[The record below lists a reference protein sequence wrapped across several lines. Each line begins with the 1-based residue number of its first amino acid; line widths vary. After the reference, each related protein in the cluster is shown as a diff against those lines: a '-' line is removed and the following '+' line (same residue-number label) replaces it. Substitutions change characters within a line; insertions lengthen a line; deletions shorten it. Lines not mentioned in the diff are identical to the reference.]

1 MASDVSVVNSTLHK
15 LGVSRI
21 VAFTDTTKQGL
32 LANDTFADIRD
43 SLLRAHPWNFAIERA
58 ALAADATAPEWGYNA
73 RYALPE
79 GQTPCL
85 RVLEVEGED
94 ESSGRWTVE
103 GRFIHTSL
111 TAPINIRYIK
121 RITDANSM
129 DAVFREALSARLA
142 MEWATT
148 LTHDPTIQSTMTGLY
163 NSLKMPEARSIDG
176 QEDIAVQI
184 EASEWINARS

>member
-1 MASDVSVVNSTLHK
+1 MASDISVVNSALHK

-21 VAFTDTTKQGL
+21 VAFTDTTKQGTL
-32 LANDTFADIRD
+32 DNDTFADIRD
-43 SLLRAHPWNFAIERA
+43 SLLRAHPWNFAIDRA
-58 ALAADATAPEWGYNA
+58 ALAADATAPEWGFDA

-79 GQTPCL
+79 GATPCL
-85 RVLEVEGED
+85 RVLEVEGGD
-94 ESSGRWTVE
+94 ENSGRWTVE
-103 GRFIHTSL
+103 GRFIITSL

-129 DAVFREALSARLA
+129 DAMFREALSARLS

-148 LTHDPTIQSTMTGLY
+148 LTHDAQIQNDMTRLY
-163 NSLKMPEARSIDG
+163 NSLKLPEARSIDG

-184 EASEWINARS
+184 EACEWIESRF

>member
-1 MASDVSVVNSTLHK
+1 MASDVSIVNRALHK

-32 LANDTFADIRD
+32 LANETYTEYRDTM
-43 SLLRAHPWNFAIERA
+43 LRAHPWNFAIERA
-58 ALAADATAPEWGYNA
+58 ALTADSTAPEWGFDAKYPF
-73 RYALPE
+73 PE
-79 GQTPCL
+79 GATPCL

-94 ESSGRWTVE
+94 ENSGRWTIE
-103 GRFIHTSL
+103 GRFVLTSL
-111 TAPINIRYIK
+111 TTPLNIRYIK

-129 DAVFREALSARLA
+129 DAVFREALSSRLA

-148 LTHDPTIQSTMTGLY
+148 LTHNPQIQNDMTQLY

-176 QEDIAVQI
+176 QEEIAVQMESCEWI
-184 EASEWINARS
+184 EARF

>member
-1 MASDVSVVNSTLHK
+1 MASDISVVNSALHK

-21 VAFTDTTKQGL
+21 VAFTDTTKQGT

-43 SLLRAHPWNFAIERA
+43 SLLRAHPWNFAIDRA
-58 ALAADATAPEWGYNA
+58 ALAADATAPEWGFDA

-79 GQTPCL
+79 GATPCL
-85 RVLEVEGED
+85 RVLEVEGGD
-94 ESSGRWTVE
+94 ENSGRWTVE
-103 GRFIHTSL
+103 GRFIITSL

-129 DAVFREALSARLA
+129 DAMFREALSARLS

-148 LTHDPTIQSTMTGLY
+148 LTHDAQIQNDMTRLY
-163 NSLKMPEARSIDG
+163 NSLKLPEARSIDG

-184 EASEWINARS
+184 EACEWIESRF

>member
-1 MASDVSVVNSTLHK
+1 MASDVSVVNSALHK

-21 VAFTDTTKQGL
+21 VAFTDTTKQGT

-43 SLLRAHPWNFAIERA
+43 SLLRAHPWNFAIERE
-58 ALAADATAPEWGYNA
+58 ALAADATAPKWGYTTK
-73 RYALPE
+73 YALPE

-85 RVLEVEGED
+85 RVLLVEGED
-94 ESSGRWTVE
+94 EYSGRWTVE
-103 GRFIHTSL
+103 GRFILTDL
-111 TAPINIRYIK
+111 TAPLNISYIK

-129 DAVFREALSARLA
+129 DAMFRDALSQRLA

-148 LTHDPTIQSTMTGLY
+148 LTHDAQIQNDMTRLY
-163 NSLKMPEARSIDG
+163 NSLKLPEARSIDG

-184 EASEWINARS
+184 EACEWIEARF

>member
-1 MASDVSVVNSTLHK
+1 MASDVGIANHALHK

-32 LANDTFADIRD
+32 IANDTFYDIRD
-43 SLLRAHPWNFAIERA
+43 ALLRAHPWNFAIELA
-58 ALAADATAPEWGYNA
+58 ALAADATAPAWGFDA

-79 GQTPCL
+79 GQNPCL
-85 RVLEVEGED
+85 RVLQVEGED
-94 ESSGRWTVE
+94 ETSGLWKVQ
-103 GRFIHTSL
+103 GRYIHTSL
-111 TAPINIRYIK
+111 TAPLNILYIK

-129 DAVFREALSARLA
+129 DALFREALAARLA

-148 LTHDPTIQSTMTGLY
+148 LTHDPQIQSAMTQLY
-163 NSLKMPEARSIDG
+163 NSLKLPEARSIDG

-184 EASEWINARS
+184 ESSEWLDARN

>member
-1 MASDVSVVNSTLHK
+1 MASDISVVNRALHK

-21 VAFTDTTKQGL
+21 VAFTDTTKQGI
-32 LANDTFADIRD
+32 LANDTFAEYRD
-43 SLLRAHPWNFAIERA
+43 SMLRAHPWNFAIDRA
-58 ALAADATAPEWGYNA
+58 ALAADATAPAWGFDA

-79 GQTPCL
+79 GATPCL
-85 RVLEVEGED
+85 RVLEVEGGD
-94 ESSGRWTVE
+94 ENSGRWTVE
-103 GRFIHTSL
+103 GRFIITSL

-129 DAVFREALSARLA
+129 DAMFREALSARLS

-148 LTHDPTIQSTMTGLY
+148 LTHDAQIQNDMTRLY
-163 NSLKMPEARSIDG
+163 NSLKLPEARSIDG

-184 EASEWINARS
+184 EACEWIESRF

>member
-1 MASDVSVVNSTLHK
+1 MASDISVVNSALHK

-21 VAFTDTTKQGL
+21 VAFTDTTKQGT

-43 SLLRAHPWNFAIERA
+43 SLLRAHPWNFAIDRA
-58 ALAADATAPEWGYNA
+58 ALAADATAPEWGFDA

-79 GQTPCL
+79 GATPCL
-85 RVLEVEGED
+85 RVLDVEGGD
-94 ESSGRWTVE
+94 ENSGRWTVE
-103 GRFIHTSL
+103 GRFIITSL

-129 DAVFREALSARLA
+129 DAMFREALSARLS

-148 LTHDPTIQSTMTGLY
+148 LTHDAQIQNDMTRLY
-163 NSLKMPEARSIDG
+163 NSLKLPEARSIDG

-184 EASEWINARS
+184 EACEWIESRF